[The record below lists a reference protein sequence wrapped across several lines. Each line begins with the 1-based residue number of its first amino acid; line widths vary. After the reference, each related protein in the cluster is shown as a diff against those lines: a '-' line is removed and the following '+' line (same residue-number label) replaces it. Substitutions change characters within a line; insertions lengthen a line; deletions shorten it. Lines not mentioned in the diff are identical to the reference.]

1 VIFVS
6 EKRAIPEFVRKKER
20 AKFPCLE
27 MGPTIPDEY
36 VALQY
41 YSKSKQNKNKTIFKK
56 CHFFYYNCIQ
66 LKPISRHGN
75 FALSFFR
82 TNSGIALF
90 YFDHWNEIAYNILI
104 T

>member
-1 VIFVS
+1 
-6 EKRAIPEFVRKKER
+6 
-20 AKFPCLE
+20 

-66 LKPISRHGN
+66 LKSIFANKCIRYFLFHFIFLDKINLISI
-75 FALSFFR
+75 FQS
-82 TNSGIALF
+82 
-90 YFDHWNEIAYNILI
+90 
-104 T
+104 